1 MMMMMMMM
9 KMTYMGMFVCLLMA
23 GNRPSGIVIAQ
34 EDPSFA
40 DMIVHGEGDPRLGDQ
55 QGKKMIAL
63 PFAQPLPLP
72 LWHNPITNIDQQV
85 LLYFGLY
92 SGLTNQRITFLNAAF
107 FSRMAGRLLVF
118 HSRLKMFV
126 GFY

>member
-1 MMMMMMMM
+1 ML
-9 KMTYMGMFVCLLMA
+9 VCLLLT
-23 GNRPSGIVIAQ
+23 GSPSPGIVIAH
-34 EDPSFA
+34 EDPSLA
-40 DMIVHGEGDPRLGDQ
+40 DMIVPGEGDPSLGGQ
-55 QGKKMIAL
+55 KGKKTMAT

-107 FSRMAGRLLVF
+107 FSRMAG
-118 HSRLKMFV
+118 
-126 GFY
+126 